1 MRENPNPL
9 VTIAIPTYNRA
20 NTYLPQALHSV
31 LHQTYSNIE
40 VLVADNCSTD
50 NTESVVKAFHDPR
63 ITYCRQ
69 KQNIGPFQNAKFC
82 IQKAH
87 GDFFLMLQDDD
98 LIDPDMIEVCLQS
111 VNYSAEGVGIIRTG
125 VRWISGDGTV
135 LVELPNRAV
144 GLSLDGFF
152 RAFFA
157 NKTGIYLCSTVFNTK
172 RLQEIGGFQSKNCLF
187 YDVMAAVTL
196 AARYGREDI
205 YDIKA
210 SNRKHAS
217 ELTWS
222 TTVNGWCEDS
232 LDLIHL
238 MCDLVPENKDL
249 VKAEGMRGL
258 SVYNYNLTGKIPSPL
273 KRIRTYWMVYKNFDY
288 AYSPVHLL
296 YNKTIGS
303 FMNAVKRKVKQVLLA
318 T

>member
-1 MRENPNPL
+1 MGSQEKPL

-20 NTYLPQALHSV
+20 NTYLPHALQSV

-40 VLVADNCSTD
+40 VLVADNCSSD

-63 ITYCRQ
+63 ITYSRQ

-82 IQKAH
+82 IQKAR

-98 LIDPDMIEVCLQS
+98 LIDHDMIEVCLQS
-111 VNYSAEGVGIIRTG
+111 VNYSPEGVGIIRTG

-135 LVELPNRAV
+135 VVELPNRAV
-144 GLSLDGFF
+144 GLPLVELF

-157 NKTGIYLCSTVFNTK
+157 FRTGIYLCSTVFNTK
-172 RLQEIGGFQSKNCLF
+172 RLQEIGGFQPENCLF
-187 YDVMAAVTL
+187 YDVMAAVKL
-196 AARYGREDI
+196 AARYGRKDI

-210 SNRKHAS
+210 SNRKHSA
-217 ELTWS
+217 ELTAA
-222 TTVNGWCEDS
+222 TTVKKWCEDS
-232 LDLIHL
+232 LAVIQLMHDLAP
-238 MCDLVPENKDL
+238 DNKDL

-258 SVYNYNLTGKIPSPL
+258 SIYNYNLAGKIQSPI
-273 KRIRTYWMVYKNFDY
+273 KRIGTYWMVYKNFNY
-288 AYSPVHLL
+288 AYSPLRLL

-303 FMNAVKRKVKQVLLA
+303 FMNAVKGKVKQLLLA
-318 T
+318 P